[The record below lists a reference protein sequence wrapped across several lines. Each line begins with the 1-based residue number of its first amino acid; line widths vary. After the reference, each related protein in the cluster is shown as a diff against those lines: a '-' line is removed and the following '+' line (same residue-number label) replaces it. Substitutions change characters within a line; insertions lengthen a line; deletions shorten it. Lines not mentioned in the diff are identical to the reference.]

1 MYHFL
6 KTTSALLE
14 REGWFLKKDIRLLP
28 KKGDKITRKLWV
40 TEVTYLGNSK
50 TFRSND
56 LDNNWTAILD
66 TKPPAEKESEGV
78 SPATKPHSRGKRRRS
93 QISVG
98 RGTRSGASRKDATP
112 VKDATPGTNATPGK
126 KDATTDATKG
136 ATPRKKG
143 KAAKKAD
150 PTPAPA
156 SEAASDSEAAAPAY
170 VVCSRDH
177 ADVLGLIEDRDF
189 ETLDI
194 LAKEAF
200 DNVASIQTPAG
211 TLPQLTLLACNINLT
226 RTHMLI
232 TCTHERC
239 VSTMRVHDVA
249 HDACSGDK
257 TDWSDFLT
265 AWRGKGSKRGLSDW
279 GERIPLNKTRK
290 QRWVVRGICRSVVL
304 KGLDKYCRFNGTPT
318 VVTGVAPTAGHR
330 RK

>member
-14 REGWFLKKDIRLLP
+14 REGWFLKKDIRPLP

-50 TFRSND
+50 TFVSND

-66 TKPPAEKESEGV
+66 TSPPAEKESEGV

-93 QISVG
+93 QISAG

-136 ATPRKKG
+136 ATTDATKGATPRNKG
-143 KAAKKAD
+143 KDAKPTKTKAAKKAD
-150 PTPAPA
+150 PTPVPA

-189 ETLDI
+189 DTLDF

-226 RTHMLI
+226 III
-232 TCTHERC
+232 TD
-239 VSTMRVHDVA
+239 HD
-249 HDACSGDK
+249 
-257 TDWSDFLT
+257 
-265 AWRGKGSKRGLSDW
+265 
-279 GERIPLNKTRK
+279 
-290 QRWVVRGICRSVVL
+290 
-304 KGLDKYCRFNGTPT
+304 
-318 VVTGVAPTAGHR
+318 
-330 RK
+330 